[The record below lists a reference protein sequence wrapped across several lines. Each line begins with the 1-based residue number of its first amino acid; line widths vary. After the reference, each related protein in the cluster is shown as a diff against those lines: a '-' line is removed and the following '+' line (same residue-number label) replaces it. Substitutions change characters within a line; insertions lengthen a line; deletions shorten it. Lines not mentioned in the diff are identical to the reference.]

1 MLDLTSANHKVW
13 WEDGQL
19 PFDHIPFVQVNHR
32 VYDCRHG
39 VDRHSSQK
47 KKNRTS
53 NSSDHSFKKHR
64 NMFQGTKKL
73 NCSAQVH
80 MREYIKFPDFRAGG
94 LHQGI
99 DKILVSKIQE
109 LVVAGACSVKD
120 VRMHLKIYVEQDL
133 YKATKAPAKTN
144 RRFYPSKQTIRSH
157 QSVSVLCNIYKA
169 VIKERFSK
177 FDQEN
182 LQKKI
187 EDWKL
192 RCSDE
197 SFFFR
202 PLAKY
207 SAESLITQEN
217 SVDNEEDDD
226 DDDDDNTVLPE
237 SKNGLLFIHQTV
249 NQKRLLKR
257 YGNEL
262 TLLDATY
269 KTTKYSLALFFLVVK
284 TNVSY
289 QVVGSFVLQSET
301 SYAIAEALQVIR
313 GWNNEWNLAYFMVDY
328 PEEEMSEINRVF
340 AGCQT
345 YICDFY
351 REQAWERWLSKS
363 SNGLL
368 PLKKNDSCKT
378 SINCQSEDGG

>member
-1 MLDLTSANHKVW
+1 M
-13 WEDGQL
+13 
-19 PFDHIPFVQVNHR
+19 
-32 VYDCRHG
+32 
-39 VDRHSSQK
+39 
-47 KKNRTS
+47 
-53 NSSDHSFKKHR
+53 
-64 NMFQGTKKL
+64 
-73 NCSAQVH
+73 
-80 MREYIKFPDFRAGG
+80 
-94 LHQGI
+94 
-99 DKILVSKIQE
+99 LVSKIQE
-109 LVVAGACSVKD
+109 LVVAGACSVKE
-120 VRMHLKIYVEQDL
+120 VRRHLKIYVEQDL

-157 QSVSVLCNIYKA
+157 IYKA

-192 RCSDE
+192 RCPDE

-313 GWNNEWNLAYFMVDY
+313 GWNNEWNPAYFMVDY
-328 PEEEMSEINRVF
+328 SEEEMSAINRVF
-340 AGCQT
+340 PG
-345 YICDFY
+345 
-351 REQAWERWLSKS
+351 
-363 SNGLL
+363 
-368 PLKKNDSCKT
+368 
-378 SINCQSEDGG
+378 